1 MLGPAGKAAG
11 TLSSWVSPYYA
22 SVALFR
28 SVLDPQSRDWVLR
41 IGYWVLIIRG
51 LLRIRNAVLIIISVA
66 FSIICSLAFSLS
78 SRRKHG
84 RQGADW
90 APGDVEV
97 PIVPPPQLL
106 LRGWGPLAT
115 WRESFLSLYMHPPR
129 LLCFLHTS
137 LVDPTP
143 FFPVTWVLGF
153 PGFCPFNP

>member
-1 MLGPAGKAAG
+1 MEDKELTGPQVMWKFP
-11 TLSSWVSPYYA
+11 LSP
-22 SVALFR
+22 
-28 SVLDPQSRDWVLR
+28 
-41 IGYWVLIIRG
+41 
-51 LLRIRNAVLIIISVA
+51 
-66 FSIICSLAFSLS
+66 
-78 SRRKHG
+78 
-84 RQGADW
+84 
-90 APGDVEV
+90 
-97 PIVPPPQLL
+97 PPPQLL

>member
-97 PIVPPPQLL
+97 PIVPPPPVALEGVGSSGHLERVLSFPLHASPPPSLFPPHLACRPDTLL
-106 LRGWGPLAT
+106 PRDMGPWLP
-115 WRESFLSLYMHPPR
+115 WVLSL
-129 LLCFLHTS
+129 
-137 LVDPTP
+137 
-143 FFPVTWVLGF
+143 
-153 PGFCPFNP
+153 